1 MDELVK
7 INRALDWVNEILSEP
22 NNFSEESKEY
32 MELFRDLLNQ
42 KREKTLIER
51 MTASECRNDK
61 KV

>member
-1 MDELVK
+1 MDELIK

-22 NNFSEESKEY
+22 NNFSEESKGY

-42 KREKTLIER
+42 KGEKTLIER
-51 MTASECRNDK
+51 MTASECKNDK